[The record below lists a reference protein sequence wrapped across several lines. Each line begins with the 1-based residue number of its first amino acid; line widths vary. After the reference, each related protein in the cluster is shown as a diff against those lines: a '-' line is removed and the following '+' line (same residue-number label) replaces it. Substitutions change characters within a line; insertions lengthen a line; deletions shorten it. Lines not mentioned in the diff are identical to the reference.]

1 VESPRLATEAHGNW
15 FVQVYSRI
23 LAQFR
28 ALSRAMKQYDVVVV
42 GGGIHGA
49 GVLQA
54 AAAAGHSALLIERLG
69 LASGT
74 SSRSSKLIHGGL
86 RYLESGQFAL
96 VRESLR
102 ERAIHLRIAAEL
114 VELKPFFIP
123 VYRDTRR
130 RPWQLKLG
138 LWMYALLGGFDSSTR
153 FGTVPKSDWSALD
166 GLETH
171 DLEAVIR
178 YHDAQTDDALLTRAV
193 ADSALS
199 LGAELAM
206 PASFTGATL
215 ADDGV
220 TVAYRQDRVGMEC
233 NARVLVNAAGP
244 WATRVAGA
252 IRPAIPIPDV
262 DLVQGTHIVLPFPV
276 TSGIYYV
283 ESPADGRA
291 VFVMPWHGAT
301 LIGTTETPYRGE
313 PDQVHPLPEEEE
325 YLLAVARRYFPA
337 FRHLTREHITQR
349 FAGLRVLP
357 AATQA
362 AFDRSR
368 ETIFSTDRESKPRV
382 LGIYGGKLT
391 GWRAAAAHVL
401 ERISTS
407 LPARPRLAATDQLIL
422 RRPT

>member
-1 VESPRLATEAHGNW
+1 
-15 FVQVYSRI
+15 
-23 LAQFR
+23 
-28 ALSRAMKQYDVVVV
+28 MKQYDVVIV

-54 AAAAGHSALLIERLG
+54 AAAAGHSALLIERVG

-102 ERAIHLRIAAEL
+102 ERAIHLRIAADL

-123 VYRDTRR
+123 VYHDTRR
-130 RPWQLKLG
+130 RPWQLKVG
-138 LWMYALLGGFDSSTR
+138 LWVYALLGGFDASTR
-153 FGTVPKSDWSALD
+153 FGAVPKREWSTLD
-166 GLETH
+166 GLETEGL
-171 DLEAVIR
+171 DAVIR

-193 ADSALS
+193 VQSALS

-206 PASFTGATL
+206 PASFSAATL
-215 ADDGV
+215 ADEGV
-220 TVAYRQDRVGMEC
+220 SLSYVSGAQTVEC
-233 NARVLVNAAGP
+233 TTRVLVNAAGP
-244 WATRVAGA
+244 WAPQVAGMVQPP
-252 IRPAIPIPDV
+252 IAIPEV
-262 DLVQGTHIVLPFPV
+262 DLVQGTHIVLPFAV
-276 TSGIYYV
+276 TAGIYYV
-283 ESPADGRA
+283 ESPTDGRA

-301 LIGTTETPYRGE
+301 LIGTTETPYHGT

-325 YLLAVARRYFPA
+325 YLLAVARHYFPA

-357 AATQA
+357 AASQA

-368 ETIFSTDRESKPRV
+368 ETIFCTDREPKPRV

-401 ERISTS
+401 RRISPS
-407 LPARPRLAATDQLIL
+407 LPVSQRRAATDQLIL

>member
-1 VESPRLATEAHGNW
+1 MN
-15 FVQVYSRI
+15 
-23 LAQFR
+23 
-28 ALSRAMKQYDVVVV
+28 QYDVIIV

-114 VELKPFFIP
+114 VELKPFFLPI
-123 VYRDTRR
+123 YRDTRR

-153 FGTVPKSDWSALD
+153 FGTVPKQEWSALD

-171 DLEAVIR
+171 GLESVIR

-193 ADSALS
+193 VQSALS
-199 LGAELAM
+199 LGAEIAM
-206 PASFTGATL
+206 PANFQGAVL
-215 ADDGV
+215 NGDGV
-220 TVAYRQDRVGMEC
+220 TVKYDQDGTTREC
-233 NARVLVNAAGP
+233 AGRVLVNAGGP
-244 WATRVAGA
+244 WASHIAGL
-252 IRPAIPIPDV
+252 IQPAVPIPEV
-262 DLVQGTHIVLPFPV
+262 DLVQGAHIVLPLAV
-276 TSGIYYV
+276 TAGIYYV

-301 LIGTTETPYRGE
+301 LIGTTETPFRGNA
-313 PDQVHPLPEEEE
+313 DAVHPLPEEEE
-325 YLLAVARRYFPA
+325 YLLAVARHYFPA
-337 FRHLTREHITQR
+337 FRHFGREHITRR

-357 AATQA
+357 AASQA

-368 ETIFSTDRESKPRV
+368 ETIFSTDRDVKPRV

-401 ERISTS
+401 ERIGSS
-407 LPARPRLAATDQLIL
+407 LPAATRRASTDQMIL

>member
-1 VESPRLATEAHGNW
+1 
-15 FVQVYSRI
+15 
-23 LAQFR
+23 
-28 ALSRAMKQYDVVVV
+28 MKQYDVVVV

-54 AAAAGHSALLIERLG
+54 AAAAGHSALLIERQG

-102 ERAIHLRIAAEL
+102 ERAIHLKIAAEL
-114 VELKPFFIP
+114 VELKPFFLP

-130 RPWQLKLG
+130 RPWQLKFG
-138 LWMYALLGGFDSSTR
+138 LWMYALLGGFDASTR
-153 FGTVPKSDWSALD
+153 FGSVPRREWSSLD
-166 GLETH
+166 GLETRSL
-171 DLEAVIR
+171 DAVIR

-193 ADSALS
+193 AQSALS

-206 PASFTGATL
+206 PASFAGAVL
-215 ADDGV
+215 SDDGV
-220 TVAYRQDRVGMEC
+220 TVRFDQGGSTQEC
-233 NARVLVNAAGP
+233 AARVLVNAAGP
-244 WATRVAGA
+244 WATRVAGS
-252 IRPAIPIPDV
+252 IQPPVPIPNV
-262 DLVQGTHIVLPFPV
+262 DLVQGAHIVLPFAV
-276 TSGIYYV
+276 TAGIYYV
-283 ESPADGRA
+283 ESPTDGRA

-301 LIGTTETPYRGE
+301 LIGTTETPYRG
-313 PDQVHPLPEEEE
+313 DADKVQPLPEEED
-325 YLLAVARRYFPA
+325 YLLAVVRHYFPA
-337 FRHLTREHITQR
+337 FRHLGREHITQR

-368 ETIFSTDRESKPRV
+368 ETIYTTDREVKPRV

-401 ERISTS
+401 ERIGSS
-407 LPARPRLAATDQLIL
+407 LPAATRRAATDQLIL

>member
-1 VESPRLATEAHGNW
+1 
-15 FVQVYSRI
+15 
-23 LAQFR
+23 
-28 ALSRAMKQYDVVVV
+28 MKQYDVVVV

-54 AAAAGHSALLIERLG
+54 AAAAGHSALLIERVG

-102 ERAIHLRIAAEL
+102 ERAIHLRIAADL

-138 LWMYALLGGFDSSTR
+138 LWMYALLGGFDASTR
-153 FGTVPKSDWSALD
+153 FGAVPKAEWSTLD
-166 GLETH
+166 GLDTH
-171 DLEAVIR
+171 GLDAVIR
-178 YHDAQTDDALLTRAV
+178 YHDAQTDDAMLTRAV
-193 ADSALS
+193 VQSALS

-206 PASFTGATL
+206 PAIFESAALTE
-215 ADDGV
+215 DGV
-220 TVAYRQDRVGMEC
+220 HLSYVSGTQTVEC
-233 NARVLVNAAGP
+233 AARVLVNAAGP
-244 WATRVAGA
+244 WAPQVAG
-252 IRPAIPIPDV
+252 RVQPPLVIPDV
-262 DLVQGTHIVLPFPV
+262 DLVQGTHIVLPFAV
-276 TSGIYYV
+276 TAGIYYV
-283 ESPADGRA
+283 ESPTDGRA

-301 LIGTTETPYRGE
+301 LIGTTETRYHGA

-325 YLLAVARRYFPA
+325 YLLAVARHYFPA

-357 AATQA
+357 AASQA

-401 ERISTS
+401 QRISPS
-407 LPARPRLAATDQLIL
+407 LPVSQRRAATDQLIL